1 MAGEKQA
8 DEILMYWRLIVGGY
22 TIHFLKANPDQL
34 VIPVPAV
41 AIASRG
47 EAGWRVALSPG

>member
-8 DEILMYWRLIVGGY
+8 DEILMYWRLIVGGLQS
-22 TIHFLKANPDQL
+22 TRDSI
-34 VIPVPAV
+34 IPVPAV

-47 EAGWRVALSPG
+47 EDGRHSWVASRVSPG